1 VADERSVFE
10 QRIDRILGA
19 QFRSHALVLQDSA
32 GALQLSGWLGL
43 PTASR
48 AQADLQFWFV
58 NARAVRDR
66 VLGSAVRLGYRD
78 VLYHGRHPS
87 YVLYLR
93 LDPRQ
98 VDVNAHPTKL
108 ELRFRDSR
116 AVHDGV
122 FRSIERALAATKPA
136 HRGAEAPQDGAPMP
150 GSATLQWQVPFAPAG
165 AVFAPRLHAS
175 ATPDYSYARSS
186 IAAARALGV
195 ADAPPDQQPLGIA
208 IAQLHGLYILAQSQD
223 GLILVDTHAA
233 HERVIY
239 EQLKSQYQQGA
250 PAAQLLLEPLIVA
263 AAEHEIEAL
272 LAETA
277 EFERV
282 GFEIERH
289 APERLAVR
297 RVPVLLARTDVAAL
311 MAQLG
316 RELTGEAGTH
326 HLDGAAHRILGSM
339 ACRAAIRGQRALSLG
354 EMDALLRQMEQTE
367 RASQCNHGRPTWM
380 RLSLREI
387 DQLFLRGR

>member
-1 VADERSVFE
+1 
-10 QRIDRILGA
+10 
-19 QFRSHALVLQDSA
+19 
-32 GALQLSGWLGL
+32 
-43 PTASR
+43 
-48 AQADLQFWFV
+48 
-58 NARAVRDR
+58 
-66 VLGSAVRLGYRD
+66 
-78 VLYHGRHPS
+78 
-87 YVLYLR
+87 VLYLR

-122 FRSIERALAATKPA
+122 FRSIERALAGTRPA
-136 HRGAEAPQDGAPMP
+136 LSPASASLHSSPTPESAPLRFDAGH
-150 GSATLQWQVPFAPAG
+150 AG
-165 AVFAPRLHAS
+165 AQHFAAGQFNPS
-175 ATPDYSYARSS
+175 AQARPEYAFARSS
-186 IAAARALGV
+186 FGAAQALAAAE
-195 ADAPPDQQPLGIA
+195 PQPDEQPLGIA
-208 IAQLHGLYILAQSQD
+208 IAQLHGLYILAQSRD

-233 HERVIY
+233 HERVLY
-239 EQLKSQYQQGA
+239 EQLKSQYQDGA
-250 PAAQLLLEPLIVA
+250 PASQLLLEPLSIA
-263 AAEHEIEAL
+263 AGEHEIEAL
-272 LAETA
+272 LAESA

-282 GFEIERH
+282 GFEIERLS
-289 APERLAVR
+289 PERLAVR
-297 RVPVLLARTDVAAL
+297 RIPALLARTDVAGL
-311 MAQLG
+311 VVQLG
-316 RELTGEAGTH
+316 RELTGEAGSH